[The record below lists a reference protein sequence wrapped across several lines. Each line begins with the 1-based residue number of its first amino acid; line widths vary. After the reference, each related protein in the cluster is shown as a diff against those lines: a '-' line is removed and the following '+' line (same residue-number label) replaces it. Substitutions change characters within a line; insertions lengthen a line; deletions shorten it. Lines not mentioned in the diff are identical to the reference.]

1 MERRS
6 IFRDCSMSALS
17 NVVAILRWA
26 RGREPDFGVGE
37 VSLGLDM
44 PKSTA
49 SRLLKDMARQGLLE
63 RDAITQRY
71 RVGMLLLELGR
82 QYRAGQPLVEAADA
96 ALIDL
101 TRQTG
106 YATGISLL
114 DGSEIV
120 VLRSRPGTH
129 PLQVVTP
136 PGTRGP
142 AWANS
147 TGRNLLA
154 RLTDAE
160 IARRFTPFPALD
172 RANAPSSL
180 ALLMERIGRARARGY
195 DESDDEALPGV
206 AAVSVA
212 VADPQSG
219 DALSLYIAFSGLH
232 VNRQRRR
239 ELAALLLDVKSTLIA
254 RFGEET
260 AAPRRAHG

>member
-1 MERRS
+1 
-6 IFRDCSMSALS
+6 MSALT

-37 VSLGLDM
+37 VALGLDM

-63 RDAITQRY
+63 RDAATQRY
-71 RVGMLLLELGR
+71 RVGMLLLEVGR
-82 QYRAGQPLVEAADA
+82 QYRAGQPLVEAADSA
-96 ALIDL
+96 MVDL
-101 TRQTG
+101 TRRTG

-114 DGSEIV
+114 DGADIV

-154 RLTDAE
+154 RLPDAE
-160 IARRFTPFPALD
+160 IERRFTPYPELD
-172 RANAPSSL
+172 RPNAPCDL
-180 ALLMERIGRARARGY
+180 AQLMERITRARARGY

-212 VADPQSG
+212 VTDPQSG
-219 DALSLYIAFSGLH
+219 DAMSLYIAFSGLH

-239 ELAALLLDVKSTLIA
+239 ELATMLLDVKSGLVA
-254 RFGEET
+254 RFGDE
-260 AAPRRAHG
+260 ASAVPRRAHG

>member
-1 MERRS
+1 
-6 IFRDCSMSALS
+6 
-17 NVVAILRWA
+17 
-26 RGREPDFGVGE
+26 
-37 VSLGLDM
+37 M

-49 SRLLKDMARQGLLE
+49 SRLLKDMSIQGLLE
-63 RDAITQRY
+63 RDAATQRY
-71 RVGMLLLELGR
+71 RVGLLLLELGR
-82 QYRAGQPLVEAADA
+82 QYRAGQPLIEAADA

-114 DGSEIV
+114 DGAEIV

-154 RLTDAE
+154 RLSDAE
-160 IARRFTPFPALD
+160 IARRFTPYPKLD
-172 RANAPSSL
+172 RPNAPTSL
-180 ALLMERIGRARARGY
+180 AQLMERIARARARDF

-219 DALSLYIAFSGLH
+219 DAISLYIAFSGLH
-232 VNRQRRR
+232 VNRQIRR
-239 ELAALLLDVKSTLIA
+239 ELAAQLLDVKAGLA
-254 RFGEET
+254 VRFGEESL

>member
-1 MERRS
+1 
-6 IFRDCSMSALS
+6 MSALS

-37 VSLGLDM
+37 VALGLDM

-63 RDAITQRY
+63 RDAATQRY

-154 RLTDAE
+154 RLSDAE
-160 IARRFTPFPALD
+160 IARRFTPYPALD
-172 RANAPSSL
+172 RSNAPSSL
-180 ALLMERIGRARARGY
+180 AQLMERIARARALGY

-212 VADPQSG
+212 MADPQSG
-219 DALSLYIAFSGLH
+219 DAMSLYIAFSGLH

-239 ELAALLLDVKSTLIA
+239 ELATLLLDVKAALVA
-254 RFGEET
+254 RFGDEAVV

>member
-1 MERRS
+1 
-6 IFRDCSMSALS
+6 MSALS

-37 VSLGLDM
+37 VSQGLDM

-49 SRLLKDMARQGLLE
+49 SRLLKDMSIQGLLE
-63 RDAITQRY
+63 RDAATQRY
-71 RVGMLLLELGR
+71 RVGLLLLELGR
-82 QYRAGQPLVEAADA
+82 QYRAGQPLIEAADT

-114 DGSEIV
+114 DGAEIV

-154 RLTDAE
+154 RLSDAE
-160 IARRFTPFPALD
+160 IARRFTPYPKLD
-172 RANAPSSL
+172 RPNAPTSL
-180 ALLMERIGRARARGY
+180 AQLMERIARARARDF

-219 DALSLYIAFSGLH
+219 DAVSLYIAFSGLH
-232 VNRQRRR
+232 VNRQARR
-239 ELAALLLDVKSTLIA
+239 ELAALLLDVKAALA
-254 RFGEET
+254 VRFGEET
-260 AAPRRAHG
+260 IAVPRRAHG

>member
-1 MERRS
+1 
-6 IFRDCSMSALS
+6 MSALT

-37 VSLGLDM
+37 VAQGLDM

-49 SRLLKDMARQGLLE
+49 SRLLKDMAGQGLLE
-63 RDAITQRY
+63 RDAATQRY

-82 QYRAGQPLVEAADA
+82 QYRAGQPLVEAADS
-96 ALIDL
+96 ALIEL
-101 TRQTG
+101 TRRTG

-154 RLTDAE
+154 RLSDAE
-160 IARRFTPFPALD
+160 IARRFTPYPKLD
-172 RANAPSSL
+172 RANAPASL
-180 ALLMERIGRARARGY
+180 GQLMERITRARARGF

-212 VADPQSG
+212 IADPQSG

-232 VNRQRRR
+232 VKREARR
-239 ELAALLLDVKSTLIA
+239 ELAGMLLDVKGSLVQ
-254 RFGEET
+254 RFGDE
-260 AAPRRAHG
+260 AGQAPRRAHG

>member
-1 MERRS
+1 
-6 IFRDCSMSALS
+6 MSALS
-17 NVVAILRWA
+17 NAVAILRWA
-26 RGREPDFGVGE
+26 RGRQPDFGVGE
-37 VSLGLDM
+37 VALGLDM

-49 SRLLKDMARQGLLE
+49 SRLLKDMAGQGLLE
-63 RDAITQRY
+63 RDAATQRY
-71 RVGMLLLELGR
+71 RVGLLLLELGR
-82 QYRAGQPLVEAADA
+82 QYRAGQPLLEAADA
-96 ALIDL
+96 ALIEL

-114 DGSEIV
+114 DGVEIV

-154 RLTDAE
+154 RLSDAE
-160 IARRFTPFPALD
+160 IAHRFTPYPTLD
-172 RANAPSSL
+172 RANAPASI
-180 ALLMERIGRARARGY
+180 AQLMERIGRARARDY

-212 VADPQSG
+212 VADPHSG
-219 DALSLYIAFSGLH
+219 DAVSLYIAFSGLH

-239 ELAALLLDVKSTLIA
+239 ELAALLLDVKASLVA
-254 RFGEET
+254 RFGDEAV